1 MIQGF
6 INDVCDGSLRD
17 SIESDIEAYGLPTYL
32 EALRSYLESH
42 PDQQFNDA
50 AVLLNE
56 AIDRAIDN
64 LES

>member
-6 INDVCDGSLRD
+6 INDVCDGYLKD
-17 SIESDIEAYGLPTYL
+17 SIESDIESHGLPAYL

-42 PDQQFNDA
+42 PDRQFNDA

-56 AIDRAIDN
+56 AIDRAIDD
-64 LES
+64 LER